1 MKNLTQRAFMLITM
15 VSFMLSLR
23 QLTYAFPTPTTNYK
37 NLNII
42 ETVQVDHQMT
52 TAEGAWAAFNIT
64 SLIEKTGVTY
74 EEAAANI
81 GKIMNFWQYDHSE
94 SAEDYY
100 VADEL
105 WPMETWGYWWFNF
118 ADDEKTTFVADQWSE
133 GCWGWTGSGVTL
145 GTDSVCWIF
154 IGPYTTS
161 EVGQKV
167 HSQLYAVI
175 GSDAIQFNIDAEV
188 IGQPM
193 RKLDECTLR
202 GETTIYTNNQVSNG
216 WNGRPVRWN
225 VQEALDSLGCGLV
238 DIHFMMLDADSCLNP
253 NYTAT
258 SGFWIDMDGKLTD
271 YVQDTKTWFVEY
283 NSSTG
288 ALNVGH
294 MPNMFTGD
302 GTEVCEGTV
311 YLCFYDNIYK
321 VNVVMD
327 VIPNREA
334 PTEFIEKGREELYLQ
349 GLANHND
356 WSVGYNVQI
365 DYQRATELTECG
377 RGDDLVLYA
386 KYPDGRWTKET
397 STTVPYGFWLTNEG
411 KFCWY
416 GNEGYSYFFEN
427 VNGGLIG
434 NWGHIPGADDPGTSY
449 RGEFYYVNE
458 ANGYYYT
465 VDYLIDFVSE
475 VVENAVVGEDSIT
488 VFVSDEGY
496 VTPLDVTPAL
506 AALGIEETEIPEEA
520 QWLVPSF
527 ATLYAPTNDTGEG
540 YVYDAEGKTCNM
552 DTEEAENAVYKLYY
566 HPEEAGFYGEA
577 WKEFTDETRYNVR
590 QALAYSG
597 MYYIFHITVAPA
609 SVADNIE
616 EVTTSVSNNDGNIY
630 NLNGQ
635 KVDNSYRGIVIKNGK
650 VILQK

>member
-1 MKNLTQRAFMLITM
+1 MKNFTQRALTLIVI
-15 VSFMLSLR
+15 VSFMLSFS
-23 QLTYAFPTPTTNYK
+23 QLAYAFPTPTTNHK

-42 ETVQVDHQMT
+42 ETVQIDHQMT
-52 TAEGAWAAFNIT
+52 TAEGAWIAFDIT
-64 SLIEKTGVTY
+64 SLIEKAGVTY

-118 ADDEKTTFVADQWSE
+118 ADEEKTTFVADQWSE
-133 GCWGWTGSGVTL
+133 GSWGWTGSGVTL

-154 IGPYTTS
+154 LGPYNS
-161 EVGQKV
+161 AEVGQKA

-188 IGQPM
+188 VGQPM

-216 WNGRPVRWN
+216 WNGRAVRWN
-225 VQEALDSLGCGLV
+225 LQEALDSLGCGLV

-311 YLCFYDNIYK
+311 YLCFYDYIYK

-327 VIPNREA
+327 IIADREA

-349 GLANHND
+349 GLANYND
-356 WSVGYNVQI
+356 WSVGYNVQL
-365 DYQRATELTECG
+365 DYQHALELTECG
-377 RGDDLVLYA
+377 RGDDLTLYA
-386 KYPDGRWTKET
+386 KYPDGTWTKET
-397 STTVPYGFWLTNEG
+397 STTVPSGFWMTAEG
-411 KFCWY
+411 NFCWY
-416 GNEGYSYFFEN
+416 GSGNTYFFEN
-427 VNGGLIG
+427 VNSGVIG
-434 NWGHIPGADDPGTSY
+434 NWGHNPGADDPGTSY
-449 RGEFYYVNE
+449 TGEFYYVNE

-465 VDYLIDFVSE
+465 VEYRIDFVSE
-475 VVENAVVGEDSIT
+475 IVENTIVGEDSIT

-506 AALGIEETEIPEEA
+506 SALGIEETEIPEDA

-540 YVYDAEGKTCNM
+540 YVYDAEGNTCNM
-552 DTEEAENAVYKLYY
+552 DSEEAENAVYRLYY
-566 HPEEAGFYGEA
+566 HPEEAGFYGEV
-577 WKEFTDETRYNVR
+577 WKDFTEETRYNVR
-590 QALAYSG
+590 QALAYNG
-597 MYYIFHITVAPA
+597 KYYIYHITVALA
-609 SVADNIE
+609 SVADAIE
-616 EVTTSVSNNDGNIY
+616 EVTTSGNRNDGNIY

-635 KVDNSYRGIVIKNGK
+635 KVDDSYRGIVIKNGK
-650 VILQK
+650 AFIQK

>member
-1 MKNLTQRAFMLITM
+1 MMKNISRRAIALWAMISCM
-15 VSFMLSLR
+15 VSVS
-23 QLTYAFPTPTTNYK
+23 QLAYAFPTPTTNHK

-42 ETVQVDHQMT
+42 EEVQINHSMT
-52 TAEGAWAAFNIT
+52 LNEGKWIAFDLTN
-64 SLIEKTGVTY
+64 LIEKAGVTY
-74 EEAAANI
+74 TDAAENI

-105 WPMETWGYWWFNF
+105 WPMETWGFWWFNF

-133 GCWGWTGSGVTL
+133 GCWGWTGGDVTL

-154 IGPYTTS
+154 LGPYNGAAI
-161 EVGQKV
+161 GQKA
-167 HSQLYAVI
+167 HSKLYAVI
-175 GSDAIQFNIDAEV
+175 GEDAIQFNIDAE
-188 IGQPM
+188 IIAQPL
-193 RKLDECTLR
+193 RKLSECTIQ

-216 WNGRPVRWN
+216 WNGRPVRWDL
-225 VQEALDSLGCGLV
+225 QEALDSLGCGLV
-238 DIHFMMLDADSCLNP
+238 DVQFMMLDADSCLNP

-258 SGFWIDMDGKLTD
+258 AGFWMEPDGTLSE
-271 YVQDTKTWFVEY
+271 YIQGSKTWFVEF
-283 NSSTG
+283 NSSNG
-288 ALNVGH
+288 NLNVGH

-302 GTEVCEGTV
+302 GTEICQGTV
-311 YLCFYDNIYK
+311 YLTFYDDIYK
-321 VNVVMD
+321 INIVMD
-327 VIPNREA
+327 VIPDRQA

-365 DYQRATELTECG
+365 DYERAAELTECM

-386 KYPDGRWTKET
+386 KYPDGTWTKET

-427 VNGGLIG
+427 VNDGLIG

-465 VDYLIDFVSE
+465 VDYLIDFVE
-475 VVENAVVGEDSIT
+475 EIAENTVVGEDSIT
-488 VFVSDEGY
+488 VFVSAEGY
-496 VTPLDVTPAL
+496 ITPVDITPAL
-506 AALGIEETEIPEEA
+506 TALGIEDSELPEDA

-527 ATLYAPTNDTGEG
+527 ATLYAPINDTGEG
-540 YVYDAEGKTCNM
+540 YVYDANGNTCNM
-552 DTEEAENAVYKLYY
+552 DTEEAANAVYRLYY
-566 HPEEAGFYGEA
+566 HADEAGFYGEEWA
-577 WKEFTDETRYNVR
+577 DFAADTRYSIK
-590 QALAYSG
+590 QALAYNG
-597 MYYIFHITVAPA
+597 KYYIYHITVA
-609 SVADNIE
+609 SGTIADDIT
-616 EVTTSVSNNDGNIY
+616 EVTTPAQTDGILY

-635 KVDNSYRGIVIKNGK
+635 RVDDSYRGIAIKNGK
-650 VILQK
+650 VFIQK